1 MAQLLA
7 KRSPTPGKS
16 LGRPSAKAP
25 AKVAEALALLEHEI
39 GGREAL
45 VAALSHAPKSRD
57 FQYLLG
63 IIGDPREDLTPLA
76 DLCSQGGVTVGE
88 LLQAYTAG
96 EINRA
101 GALSTAKVGQR
112 LAEVAADTMRRAL
125 PEEQT
130 CQTCQGTGS
139 VTPDPSKADPSPIPG
154 PCRACGATGRLVIE
168 GDLEHKKLAL
178 DMGKLLQKGGGGMNL
193 NINQQVGVQVD
204 SAGGALERLQLA
216 TDAILYGDADSVG
229 ADSVGAVIDAEP
241 VQDPLPPPEAAVVES
256 PPVIEACGAIEE
268 GDWHEDLHD

>member
-1 MAQLLA
+1 
-7 KRSPTPGKS
+7 
-16 LGRPSAKAP
+16 
-25 AKVAEALALLEHEI
+25 
-39 GGREAL
+39 
-45 VAALSHAPKSRD
+45 
-57 FQYLLG
+57 
-63 IIGDPREDLTPLA
+63 
-76 DLCSQGGVTVGE
+76 
-88 LLQAYTAG
+88 
-96 EINRA
+96 
-101 GALSTAKVGQR
+101 
-112 LAEVAADTMRRAL
+112 MRRAL

-193 NINQQVGVQVD
+193 NINQQVGVQVG

-216 TDAILYGDADSVG
+216 TDAILYGDT
-229 ADSVGAVIDAEP
+229 DSVGAVID
-241 VQDPLPPPEAAVVES
+241 VDPPEASEAAVVES

-268 GDWHEDLHD
+268 GDWHEDLDD